1 MGNNG
6 FSHLSSLGRPT
17 SSAPNAGEAQ
27 SGQTVEQEQQATF
40 SGRPTTSH
48 DPENPYLT
56 SLVTSQ
62 AASLSAST
70 IATATSS
77 TVQYPP
83 ATEKLANPLLTVTS
97 ASQPRTQS
105 SATSDSV
112 MLDSPEDPF
121 AALATYQPTSFEEE
135 QALLHSGFGILDDSS
150 GAFSEELEAV
160 PISSQPAGQT
170 TRAPVMDS
178 PVVYSQGV
186 DRPSRGQLQASTE
199 TAIEKKTVEHT
210 IHVSDSFLAE
220 ILEELLGDPQET
232 QEVCRQD
239 NNPPVNPPASHQ
251 GDASVPAPGGGVI
264 SGIPQSSG
272 QSLIIGPFYPSSKPL
287 ILGPFYPSSKPLIL
301 GPFYYPSQQLVQQ
314 NPPKRAKGAIPTTKP
329 AQPDSSPVVPPP
341 TGLKTKV
348 NIRKKLKK
356 RPGDEYL
363 LRTDSLDRP
372 YQCGYP
378 GCGKMFLSTGH
389 LRSHI
394 FQHTHVSDYRCTY
407 PGCGPNAYFSN
418 SGELKR
424 HISRVHLQKKRELIC
439 KVCHRRLGSS
449 KTMKTHVLKE
459 HPDSP
464 KRQQWTCEICDRSL
478 GSLKALK
485 AHVQK
490 KHSRHSR

>member
-6 FSHLSSLGRPT
+6 FSNLASLGRST
-17 SSAPNAGEAQ
+17 NSAPNAGEAQ
-27 SGQTVEQEQQATF
+27 SGQTVEQEQRATF
-40 SGRPTTSH
+40 SGRPTTSY

-62 AASLSAST
+62 AAGLSASAS
-70 IATATSS
+70 ATATSS

-83 ATEKLANPLLTVTS
+83 ATEKLANPLLTATS
-97 ASQPRTQS
+97 ASQPIAQS

-112 MLDSPEDPF
+112 ILDSPEDPF
-121 AALATYQPTSFEEE
+121 AALATYQPTSFKEE

-150 GAFSEELEAV
+150 GAFSEELGAV
-160 PISSQPAGQT
+160 PISSQPAEQT
-170 TRAPVMDS
+170 TRATVMDS
-178 PVVYSQGV
+178 PVVDSQGV
-186 DRPSRGQLQASTE
+186 DRPSQGQPQASTE
-199 TAIEKKTVEHT
+199 TAIEKSAEHT

-239 NNPPVNPPASHQ
+239 NNPPVNPPASYQ
-251 GDASVPAPGGGVI
+251 GDTSVPAPGVGAIGGL
-264 SGIPQSSG
+264 PQSPG
-272 QSLIIGPFYPSSKPL
+272 QSIVIGPFYPSSKPL
-287 ILGPFYPSSKPLIL
+287 ILGPFYPSSKPIVL
-301 GPFYYPSQQLVQQ
+301 GPFYHPSQQLVQQ
-314 NPPKRAKGAIPTTKP
+314 NPPERAKGAVPTTKP

-341 TGLKTKV
+341 TELTSKV

-356 RPGDEYL
+356 RLGDEYL

-394 FQHTHVSDYRCTY
+394 FQHTLVSDYRCTY
-407 PGCGPNAYFSN
+407 PECGPDAYFSN
-418 SGELKR
+418 SGELRR

-439 KVCHRRLGSS
+439 EVCHRRLGSS
-449 KTMKTHVLKE
+449 KAMKAHALRE

-464 KRQQWTCEICDRSL
+464 KKQQWTCEICDRSL

-490 KHSRHSR
+490 KHS

>member
-6 FSHLSSLGRPT
+6 FSHLSSLGRST
-17 SSAPNAGEAQ
+17 SSAPNDGDAQ
-27 SGQTVEQEQQATF
+27 SGQNVEQEQQAIF
-40 SGRPTTSH
+40 AGRPTNCH

-70 IATATSS
+70 SAIATSS
-77 TVQYPP
+77 TVLYPP
-83 ATEKLANPLLTVTS
+83 ATENLANPLLTVTS
-97 ASQPRTQS
+97 ASQPITQS

-112 MLDSPEDPF
+112 ILDSPEDPF
-121 AALATYQPTSFEEE
+121 AALATYQSTSFEEE

-160 PISSQPAGQT
+160 PISSRPAGQT
-170 TRAPVMDS
+170 TRATVMDS
-178 PVVYSQGV
+178 PVVHSQGV
-186 DRPSRGQLQASTE
+186 DRPSQGQLQASTE
-199 TAIEKKTVEHT
+199 TAIEKTIEHT

-220 ILEELLGDPQET
+220 ILEELLGAPQET
-232 QEVCRQD
+232 REVCRQD
-239 NNPPVNPPASHQ
+239 DNSPANPPASCQ
-251 GDASVPAPGGGVI
+251 GDASVPAPRVEVI
-264 SGIPQSSG
+264 SGIPQSPG
-272 QSLIIGPFYPSSKPL
+272 QSLVIGPFYPSSKPL
-287 ILGPFYPSSKPLIL
+287 VLGPFYPSSKPLIL

-314 NPPKRAKGAIPTTKP
+314 NSPKRAKGAIPTTKP
-329 AQPDSSPVVPPP
+329 AQPESTPFVPPP
-341 TGLKTKV
+341 TELTSKV

-394 FQHTHVSDYRCTY
+394 FQHTHVSDYRCTS
-407 PGCGPNAYFSN
+407 PECGPDAYFSN
-418 SGELKR
+418 SGELRR

-439 KVCHRRLGSS
+439 EICHRRLGSS
-449 KTMKTHVLKE
+449 KTMKAHVLKE

-490 KHSRHSR
+490 QHSKYSR

>member
-6 FSHLSSLGRPT
+6 FSHLSSLGHST
-17 SSAPNAGEAQ
+17 SPASNDGGAQ
-27 SGQTVEQEQQATF
+27 SGQNVEQEQQATF

-56 SLVTSQ
+56 SLATSQ

-70 IATATSS
+70 SATATSS
-77 TVQYPP
+77 AVLYPP
-83 ATEKLANPLLTVTS
+83 ATENLANPLLTVTS
-97 ASQPRTQS
+97 AGQPITQS

-112 MLDSPEDPF
+112 ILDSSEDPF

-160 PISSQPAGQT
+160 PISSQPAGQK
-170 TRAPVMDS
+170 TRATVMDS

-186 DRPSRGQLQASTE
+186 DRPSQGQLQASTE
-199 TAIEKKTVEHT
+199 TAIEKNIEHT

-220 ILEELLGDPQET
+220 ILEELLGAPQET

-251 GDASVPAPGGGVI
+251 GDASVPAPGVGVI

-272 QSLIIGPFYPSSKPL
+272 QSIIGPFYPSSKPLVLGPFYPSSKPL
-287 ILGPFYPSSKPLIL
+287 ILGPFYPSSKPLIM
-301 GPFYYPSQQLVQQ
+301 GPFYSPSQQLVQQ

-341 TGLKTKV
+341 TELTSKV

-372 YQCGYP
+372 YQCGYS

-407 PGCGPNAYFSN
+407 PECGPDAYFSN
-418 SGELKR
+418 SVELRR

-439 KVCHRRLGSS
+439 EICHRR
-449 KTMKTHVLKE
+449 
-459 HPDSP
+459 
-464 KRQQWTCEICDRSL
+464 L

-490 KHSRHSR
+490 EHSKHSR